1 MITVTNYHKRLST
14 SVAEVGQTILTS
26 YDANVGQFLLWALF
40 LNCKMGSNPSS
51 ALSFIFLAV
60 KMNSR
65 IRKQAQRSFDTK
77 GRSSA
82 YELEV

>member
-1 MITVTNYHKRLST
+1 MITVTNYHKRLS
-14 SVAEVGQTILTS
+14 SCGRS
-26 YDANVGQFLLWALF
+26 RSNYSYYDANVGQFLLWALC
-40 LNCKMGSNPSS
+40 LNCKTSS